1 MEADPHVGGGS
12 QSVADGGGG
21 VGRISGDACADC
33 DQRGARNCAA
43 LLGAGVDQLSEW
55 RARCD
60 CAGAAELLKRDFRGL
75 GHVQHGLIAGA
86 LLPGGSDGLDFG
98 AIGRRVGIVDDQH
111 LGAQALRAA
120 HGLALPLSIAVEDA
134 EAVGEARCDF
144 LVEEV
149 APAGL
154 GDAGFGVHDSRLWC
168 RLWGCDLWC
177 AAESEIE
184 AGVDPALGVS
194 GVRGVAREGGA
205 LRGVRVICDPREG
218 KDGDQD
224 TCKGD
229 KACVLHAVRIRAA
242 RPGIRD
248 RVRHA
253 VRHAG
258 GAKIMMAS
266 VMPTNRRDF
275 LRSGAVAAAVAA
287 TSTTV
292 SAPWLFAQPKQDAL
306 KESPIKLGIASY
318 TFREFDRA
326 HVIDWMKELKV
337 ANLNAKDVKDH
348 LPMSPAEATEAAVA
362 AYTAAGIKL
371 TAAGTVY
378 FPKDEDEDIRAK
390 FDYAKRAGVK
400 VIVAGDPTPQTLP
413 RIEKFVKEYD
423 IKFAIHNHGPEDKI
437 WPSPLDVLKA
447 VKGMDPRMGCCID
460 VGHCVRA
467 GTDVVEAIHTVGPRL
482 FDVHMKDL
490 TDFTSKESQVAVG
503 DGIMPVRGIFE
514 ALSKIKYPGYLDLE
528 YEVHGDDPMPGVTK
542 SFAYMRGVLDGM
554 GYRG

>member
-1 MEADPHVGGGS
+1 
-12 QSVADGGGG
+12 
-21 VGRISGDACADC
+21 
-33 DQRGARNCAA
+33 
-43 LLGAGVDQLSEW
+43 
-55 RARCD
+55 
-60 CAGAAELLKRDFRGL
+60 
-75 GHVQHGLIAGA
+75 
-86 LLPGGSDGLDFG
+86 
-98 AIGRRVGIVDDQH
+98 
-111 LGAQALRAA
+111 
-120 HGLALPLSIAVEDA
+120 
-134 EAVGEARCDF
+134 
-144 LVEEV
+144 
-149 APAGL
+149 
-154 GDAGFGVHDSRLWC
+154 
-168 RLWGCDLWC
+168 
-177 AAESEIE
+177 
-184 AGVDPALGVS
+184 
-194 GVRGVAREGGA
+194 
-205 LRGVRVICDPREG
+205 
-218 KDGDQD
+218 
-224 TCKGD
+224 
-229 KACVLHAVRIRAA
+229 
-242 RPGIRD
+242 
-248 RVRHA
+248 
-253 VRHAG
+253 
-258 GAKIMMAS
+258 MMAS

-460 VGHCVRA
+460 VGHTVRA
-467 GTDVVEAIHTVGPRL
+467 GTDVVQAMHEAGPRL
-482 FDVHMKDL
+482 HNIHMKDL
-490 TDFTSKESQVAVG
+490 ANFEKKDSQVAVG
-503 DGIMPVRGIFE
+503 EGIMPVKKIFE
-514 ALSKIKYPGYLDLE
+514 ALGAIKYKGFVDLE
-528 YEVHGDDPMPGVTK
+528 YEIHADDPMPGAIE
-542 SFAYMRGVLDGM
+542 SFAYMRGVLEGM
-554 GYRG
+554 EYSHQQ